1 MDTMSIIIS
10 LFAVTFFAL
19 GGIVFFYVGVK
30 KLVKLLK
37 SGSQKGSWFIC
48 FALGLACFFMCYRV
62 VVPSKWNCPECQ
74 TYQAAIN
81 WSVSGSAQNRYFVCI
96 NCDKRF
102 KKVDKFRDGKPFYS
116 LP

>member
-48 FALGLACFFMCYRV
+48 FALGLLCFFLCYRV
-62 VVPSKWNCPECQ
+62 VVPSKWNCPECH

-81 WSVSGSAQNRYFVCI
+81 WGSGSASRYFLCI